1 MEKKFVLCQ
10 KNKDGKYKV
19 YEKSISKTK
28 RECFAI
34 AVKSLKLEID
44 EEKFVKLTY
53 DEYLGK
59 NKWFMNDMN
68 WTFDDLLTYDNL
80 NREFFDKYDIYEYED
95 KDGEL
100 DYFIYDKGE
109 IDYSEILHY
118 LTKGRFSIIRIVHI
132 LNKPERYIFD
142 IDLLKQLN
150 EEYKST
156 DIFLHKIEVGFLH
169 KSTIHNQKVE
179 QARIKKENQGGGNKK
194 K

>member
-19 YEKSISKTK
+19 YEKSISKIQ

-80 NREFFDKYDIYEYED
+80 NREFFDRYDIYEYED
-95 KDGEL
+95 SK
-100 DYFIYDKGE
+100 
-109 IDYSEILHY
+109 
-118 LTKGRFSIIRIVHI
+118 
-132 LNKPERYIFD
+132 
-142 IDLLKQLN
+142 
-150 EEYKST
+150 
-156 DIFLHKIEVGFLH
+156 
-169 KSTIHNQKVE
+169 
-179 QARIKKENQGGGNKK
+179 
-194 K
+194 

>member
-68 WTFDDLLTYDNL
+68 WTFDDLLSYDNL
-80 NREFFDKYDIYEYED
+80 NREFFDKYKACE
-95 KDGEL
+95 
-100 DYFIYDKGE
+100 
-109 IDYSEILHY
+109 
-118 LTKGRFSIIRIVHI
+118 
-132 LNKPERYIFD
+132 
-142 IDLLKQLN
+142 
-150 EEYKST
+150 
-156 DIFLHKIEVGFLH
+156 
-169 KSTIHNQKVE
+169 
-179 QARIKKENQGGGNKK
+179 
-194 K
+194 